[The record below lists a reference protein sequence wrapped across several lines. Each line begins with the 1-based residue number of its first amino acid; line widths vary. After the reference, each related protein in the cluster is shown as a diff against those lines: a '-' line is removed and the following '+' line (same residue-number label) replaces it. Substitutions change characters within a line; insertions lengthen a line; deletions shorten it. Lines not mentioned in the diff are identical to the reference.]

1 MIQGGVGADEPY
13 CNCSSVVATMKVKI
27 FVLPDI
33 VVLQKRKNKSDT
45 KTQVNP
51 SNLGYLNFVKLNYHV
66 STVKVCL
73 PLMHFI
79 LDLVNPN
86 KVISHPLI
94 R

>member
-1 MIQGGVGADEPY
+1 MNHTV
-13 CNCSSVVATMKVKI
+13 CSSVVATMKVKI

-73 PLMHFI
+73 PLMPFI

-86 KVISHPLI
+86 KVISYPLI